1 MVARGVDQRPWA
13 RQVLRLPRTTCS
25 TTAATLMTVPLLSVA
40 QVRILAEQVIQPSL
54 APDSL
59 PADLAPSTP
68 FDQHSIRAGLPDPGP
83 FQLADLRFWR
93 RLQPTVRA
101 CVVREARPKG
111 DSRLCRGRSGGP
123 MLSQHR
129 GTGRVIGRGRGELT
143 QRPRLGVLAALQRR
157 SAMSAPDVSS
167 RTIAQL
173 ISLEGRTA
181 VVTGGAR
188 GIGRAIAT
196 RFAEAGA
203 NVLIG
208 DVDKTGAE
216 ESAETIAREFGHQAI
231 GVELDVTNGTSIA
244 AAADRAVRELGGL
257 DIWVNNAGIY
267 PSTPLLEM
275 TDQDWD
281 KVLDVNLRGTFI
293 GAREAGR
300 RMAEAGR
307 GGVII
312 NLASTA
318 GYRAAG
324 PGIAHYVSSKHAVR
338 GLTKSLAVE
347 FGPRGIRVLA
357 LAPTLIETPGIEEG
371 RAAFQSA
378 GLGDMLEQMAQ
389 REPLGRV
396 GVPDDVAR
404 VALFCASDL
413 AMLMTGSTL
422 LVDAGDVAL

>member
-1 MVARGVDQRPWA
+1 MPVA
-13 RQVLRLPRTTCS
+13 
-25 TTAATLMTVPLLSVA
+25 
-40 QVRILAEQVIQPSL
+40 
-54 APDSL
+54 
-59 PADLAPSTP
+59 
-68 FDQHSIRAGLPDPGP
+68 
-83 FQLADLRFWR
+83 
-93 RLQPTVRA
+93 
-101 CVVREARPKG
+101 
-111 DSRLCRGRSGGP
+111 
-123 MLSQHR
+123 
-129 GTGRVIGRGRGELT
+129 
-143 QRPRLGVLAALQRR
+143 
-157 SAMSAPDVSS
+157 DVSS
-167 RTIAQL
+167 RPIAQL

-188 GIGRAIAT
+188 GIGLAIAR

-203 NVLIG
+203 KVLVG
-208 DVDKTGAE
+208 DLNKAGAE
-216 ESAETIAREFGHQAI
+216 AAAETIAREFGHQAI
-231 GVELDVTNGTSIA
+231 GVELDVTSGASVA

-267 PSTPLLEM
+267 PSTPLLEL

-281 KVLDVNLRGTFI
+281 MVLDVNLRGTFI

-300 RMAEAGR
+300 RMAQAGQ

-324 PGIAHYVSSKHAVR
+324 PGVAHYVASKHGVR

-347 FGPRGIRVLA
+347 LGPHGIRVLA

-371 RAAFQSA
+371 RAAFQAA
-378 GLGDMLEQMAQ
+378 GLGDILEQMAQ

-396 GVPDDVAR
+396 GVPDDIAR